1 MYFTGMQI
9 ALEMIVS
16 NVEYQPDYD
25 NLNSNIANTFVDKFV
40 KEVIVHELLLRIVG
54 LLNHK
59 TFLEI
64 SLLLLS
70 ILRILRMQVI

>member
-25 NLNSNIANTFVDKFV
+25 NLNSNIANTFVDKFE
-40 KEVIVHELLLRIVG
+40 KEVIVHLLLLRIVG

-64 SLLLLS
+64 S
-70 ILRILRMQVI
+70 

>member
-25 NLNSNIANTFVDKFV
+25 NLNSNIANTFVDKFE
-40 KEVIVHELLLRIVG
+40 KEVIVHLLLLRVVG

-59 TFLEI
+59 PFLD
-64 SLLLLS
+64 
-70 ILRILRMQVI
+70 